1 MRSRLLLGKERGWPW
16 LSTAGWGGRPLGNP
30 ATCRMDQV
38 LQGYHLNDPTWFY
51 LSFLLIVAVYFK
63 FSRFWSIRNLDL
75 ALLLLIA
82 PGLLLVRNGEETAAF
97 GYGWLFVATGLLLVR
112 AVTDGLIT
120 RRPRLEQNMNAAG
133 MAFLCASTFLFL
145 TTKLLTEAPPDSSVQ
160 SIRRANE
167 LMRGE
172 ASIPGNKPLGKSVA
186 GTNSPSADGPK
197 TEGPKIEGQGKS
209 LPDMAPA
216 GPATSLVAGGIAKI
230 SKAIVNRESMSA
242 SPDDAV
248 SPTDL
253 DVVTARLLA
262 ILAHLA
268 VILGLAL
275 VGRHIFGDADVG
287 FAMATLYMLMPC
299 TAYDVGKINHVLPA
313 ALVVWAMWAYRRPFV
328 SGTLLGLA
336 CAMLFFPI
344 FLLPLWGAFYG
355 RRGGL
360 RFASAVVLTTA
371 AILSSLTL
379 LSNDSQSI
387 VRQLLGYFPPAE
399 LPFRTLDPANR
410 SPGFWG
416 PHEAAY
422 SIPVFAAYLVM
433 VAALT
438 IWPRRKSLSHVIP
451 YSAAIVI
458 GTQFWYPQQG
468 GVYVLW
474 YLPLLLLVVF
484 RPLMTNHFAPEFK
497 PLQLFRRADTGSK
510 PQPELAGTAPGS

>member
-1 MRSRLLLGKERGWPW
+1 
-16 LSTAGWGGRPLGNP
+16 
-30 ATCRMDQV
+30 MDQV

-82 PGLLLVRNGEETAAF
+82 PGLLLVRNGDETAAF
-97 GYGWLFVATGLLLVR
+97 GYAWLFSATGSLLVR
-112 AVTDGLIT
+112 ALADGLIT

-145 TTKLLTEAPPDSSVQ
+145 TTKLLTDAPDARAQ
-160 SIRRANE
+160 ANRRPIE
-167 LMRGE
+167 LMSGKASSTDVIRLDNAVLITGSPSTDGSKSDGRVK
-172 ASIPGNKPLGKSVA
+172 SIPDTAL
-186 GTNSPSADGPK
+186 
-197 TEGPKIEGQGKS
+197 
-209 LPDMAPA
+209 A
-216 GPATSLVAGGIAKI
+216 GPATTLVTDGVAQI
-230 SKAIVNRESMSA
+230 SKVIVSQDSKLPMA
-242 SPDDAV
+242 DDGERA

-253 DVVTARLLA
+253 DVVTNRLMA

-275 VGRHIFGDADVG
+275 VGRHIFGDADLG

-299 TAYDVGKINHVLPA
+299 TAYDVGKFNHVLPA
-313 ALVVWAMWAYRRPFV
+313 ALVVWAIWAYRRPFI

-344 FLLPLWGAFYG
+344 FLLPLWAAFYG

-379 LSNDSQSI
+379 LSNDSQGI
-387 VRQLLGYFPPAE
+387 VVQLLGYFPPAE
-399 LPFRTLDPANR
+399 LPFFRSLDPANP
-410 SPGFWG
+410 SQGFWG

-422 SIPVFAAYLVM
+422 SIPVFATYLVM
-433 VAALT
+433 VVALT
-438 IWPRRKSLSHVIP
+438 IWPRNKSLSQVIP

-484 RPLMTNHFAPEFK
+484 RPLMINHFAPEIR
-497 PLQLFRRADTGSK
+497 PLWAFRRARAGSA
-510 PQPELAGTAPGS
+510 PQPELAGSATSGATAP